1 MIELQTINKNES
13 FKDNNNNNDINA
25 NNEQTKEEKKEPN
38 RSISKSVHIKNKGK
52 NKDKNNNQKMKYDI
66 NINLSVG
73 DINKILLRQ
82 QKINNSRL
90 NFFRIYISLTLIFT
104 NTTFIFFLAYFR
116 PLFNVGNYYCYDYQ
130 SKNYYQCMTGTFCN
144 CNHDYCV
151 TFCYNEDF
159 SKCHEEFQQQEL
171 ELKEKGLIKQL
182 PTQHR
187 GILETKIIYPIK
199 PKENV
204 SVFQKIGIY
213 YCFMAYYATY
223 FMFVY
228 GVACFIGFF
237 VFGIICDLYGKKKS
251 IMILSILVFISIG
264 GVAIIA
270 NFNFHE
276 HPRLLLGL
284 WFVLI
289 FFVGICLQPLES
301 AIYVYF
307 LEMYPSSDFLKPINC
322 LLSIRYLISLGILCF
337 FDKYIRN
344 LIYFLY
350 GYEGYIFIF
359 IFVFG
364 FVFTETPRFYSERQD
379 NKNKAK
385 ALGFFTSGDIN
396 FSFKERDDDSN
407 EYMKL
412 IKSQQNKYK
421 LNNNNQGNSE
431 IKNINYAYIITK
443 LTSNTR
449 INKRYY
455 IILFSY
461 YIISYSFYTI
471 LLKFIYFFCDPN
483 NEISLGAYL
492 RVFILMIG
500 FFMAIQLLAYFLFE
514 IVALN
519 IIISVLL
526 IILFFCCI
534 GFDFEE
540 LYLDSFRKNLF
551 DTNLYRKSENTL
563 SACLWFI
570 TYIIAIYEMM
580 LILLSPTLYRTYFFF
595 CQKGFTYISL
605 GFAFFLVYLCDCP
618 IFLIGVLTFFTIFL
632 FLIMRVKWK
641 YDSFEEEINKKL
653 KIL

>member
-1 MIELQTINKNES
+1 MIELQTINKNGS
-13 FKDNNNNNDINA
+13 FKDNNNNNDINGA
-25 NNEQTKEEKKEPN
+25 NEQAKEEKKELN
-38 RSISKSVHIKNKGK
+38 RSISKSVHVKKGK
-52 NKDKNNNQKMKYDI
+52 NKEKNASQKMKYDI

-82 QKINNSRL
+82 QKIKQSRL
-90 NFFRIYISLTLIFT
+90 NFFRVYISLTLILT

-116 PLFNVGNYYCYDYQ
+116 PIFNVGNYYCYDYQ
-130 SKNYYQCMTGTFCN
+130 SKNYYKCLTGTFCN

-159 SKCHEEFQQQEL
+159 SKCYDEFKQQAL
-171 ELKEKGLIKQL
+171 ELKSKGLIKQL
-182 PTQHR
+182 PTQQR

-199 PKENV
+199 PNENV

-213 YCFMAYYATY
+213 YCFMAYYAIY
-223 FMFVY
+223 FMFAY
-228 GVACFIGFF
+228 GAACYLGFF
-237 VFGIICDLYGKKKS
+237 VFGIICDVYGKKKS

-276 HPRLLLGL
+276 YPRILLGL

-322 LLSIRYLISLGILCF
+322 LLSIRYLISLGILCI

-344 LIYFLY
+344 LIYFMY
-350 GYEGYIFIF
+350 GYEGYILIF

-385 ALGFFTSGDIN
+385 ALEFFTTGDIN
-396 FSFKERDDDSN
+396 FSFKEHDDDSN

-412 IKSQQNKYK
+412 IKTQPNKYK
-421 LNNNNQGNSE
+421 LNNNNQNNSE
-431 IKNINYAYIITK
+431 IKNINYAYITSK
-443 LTSNTR
+443 LASNNR
-449 INKRYY
+449 ISKRYY

-471 LLKFIYFFCDPN
+471 LLKFIYFFCDPK
-483 NEISLGAYL
+483 NEIELSTYFW
-492 RVFILMIG
+492 VFILIIG
-500 FFMAIQLLAYFLFE
+500 FFLAIQLLEYFLFE

-519 IIISVLL
+519 IKI
-526 IILFFCCI
+526 IIL
-534 GFDFEE
+534 
-540 LYLDSFRKNLF
+540 
-551 DTNLYRKSENTL
+551 
-563 SACLWFI
+563 
-570 TYIIAIYEMM
+570 
-580 LILLSPTLYRTYFFF
+580 LLL
-595 CQKGFTYISL
+595 
-605 GFAFFLVYLCDCP
+605 
-618 IFLIGVLTFFTIFL
+618 
-632 FLIMRVKWK
+632 
-641 YDSFEEEINKKL
+641 
-653 KIL
+653 